1 MSIDDSE
8 RQEQSDIPDIPPTAS
23 PDVPEDG
30 PSVIR
35 LIQSLQRGEVTGKS
49 LSPVDRRK
57 VVEHLNNEG
66 CSVGEIAEVLKC
78 SDRTILRDRKEIAA
92 SYAVQS
98 DPQTIAQF
106 IGRLVQAA
114 EVTVLRLRKIGRDK
128 STPPA
133 VAVEAAHRAYQV
145 YADLTVRLQSLAIL
159 PSATH
164 HIQATLTHHAG
175 EVPDYERLDNEVK
188 RVKSTVVAAA
198 ENDPKLL
205 AQLKQL
211 EQRIDR
217 GKLLNDISSVEQAAQ
232 KGQPNAP
239 AAD

>member
-1 MSIDDSE
+1 MSDDNPE
-8 RQEQSDIPDIPPTAS
+8 FHEPSDSPETPPPSAPDA
-23 PDVPEDG
+23 PEDG

-35 LIQSLQRGEVTGKS
+35 LIQSLQRSEVTGKS
-49 LSPVDRRK
+49 LSAADRRK
-57 VVEHLNNEG
+57 VVEHLTNEG
-66 CSVGEIAEVLKC
+66 YVVGEIAEVLKV

-92 SYAVQS
+92 SYALQN
-98 DPQTIAQF
+98 DPQTVAQF
-106 IGRLVQAA
+106 IGRLAQAA
-114 EVTVLRLRKIGRDK
+114 EVAAQRLRKIARDK

-133 VAVEAAHRAYQV
+133 VAVEATHRAYQI
-145 YADLTVRLQSLAIL
+145 YSDLTIRLQSLALL

-188 RVKSTVVAAA
+188 RVKSTVVAASA
-198 ENDPKLL
+198 NDPKLL
-205 AQLKQL
+205 VQLQEL

-217 GKLLNDISSVEQAAQ
+217 GKLLNDISVVEQAAQ

>member
-1 MSIDDSE
+1 MNVDNSE
-8 RQEQSDIPDIPPTAS
+8 FQEPSGSPDIVPPAS
-23 PDVPEDG
+23 AEASEDG

-49 LSPVDRRK
+49 LSAPDRRK
-57 VVEHLNNEG
+57 VVEHLTNEG
-66 CSVGEIAEVLKC
+66 YVVGEIAEVLKI

-92 SYAVQS
+92 SYALQN
-98 DPQTIAQF
+98 DPQTVAQM
-106 IGRLVQAA
+106 IGRLAQAA
-114 EVTVLRLRKIGRDK
+114 EVAVQRLRKIAREK
-128 STPPA
+128 STPAA
-133 VAVEAAHRAYQV
+133 VAVEATHRAYQI
-145 YADLTVRLQSLAIL
+145 YSDLTVRLQSLALL

-188 RVKSTVVAAA
+188 RVKSTVVEAAA
-198 ENDPKLL
+198 NDPKLL
-205 AQLKQL
+205 AQLQEL

-217 GKLLNDISSVEQAAQ
+217 GKLLNDISAVEKAAQ
-232 KGQPNAP
+232 KGQPNAS